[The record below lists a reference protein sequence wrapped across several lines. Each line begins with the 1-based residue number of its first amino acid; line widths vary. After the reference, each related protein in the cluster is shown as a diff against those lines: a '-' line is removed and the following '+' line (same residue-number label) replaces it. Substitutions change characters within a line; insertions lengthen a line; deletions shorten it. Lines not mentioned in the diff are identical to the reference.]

1 MTTIDPLLIRIP
13 EALRKDPAT
22 EQFFTYLLRVLTDI
36 RAAVNGDTDSG
47 TAISSVAVNA
57 AAIAA
62 ITDSEPAYT
71 ISNETTDR
79 TLDAN
84 AAVDGTGIDVAA
96 LAGTDVALLSDHDAL
111 VANHN
116 ELRDVVATIV
126 NDMIAKNI
134 LGT

>member
-1 MTTIDPLLIRIP
+1 MTAIDPLLIRIP

-62 ITDSEPAYT
+62 ITDSLPAYT